1 MCVCVCAAGVCLCTY
16 LSVYCTPV
24 KQQLNVRLS
33 VPVCDCECACV
44 CFCVCL
50 CVCVNVCLC
59 LFVVSMRQT
68 FENIYFS
75 PCDNATFLAQ
85 LALPAETEFSI
96 QLSILCSLSP
106 PLSLSSSPSILYSL
120 PFPFYDYFLSPPLFG
135 FYCWLTAA
143 HPVRFA
149 WIGLV

>member
-1 MCVCVCAAGVCLCTY
+1 MRVCVCVRRVSVYAHIFQCIARLSSSNSMCVSLCLCMNA
-16 LSVYCTPV
+16 SVSLCGC
-24 KQQLNVRLS
+24 LC
-33 VPVCDCECACV
+33 VPVY
-44 CFCVCL
+44 
-50 CVCVNVCLC
+50 VCVNVCLC
-59 LFVVSMRQT
+59 LFVVSTRQT

-96 QLSILCSLSP
+96 QLSMLCSLSP
-106 PLSLSSSPSILYSL
+106 PLSFFPSIIYAL